1 MDTMRKLTSGEL
13 GRPSAGTVLAS
24 PKIPV
29 TVILDNV
36 RSLNNTGSF
45 FRTCDAFAV
54 ERLVLCGITGT
65 PPDREIHKTA
75 LGAEQTVAWKH
86 FAKTEDAIAEL
97 RADGRILIA
106 VEQVEGAHS
115 LDEYTPDPVKKYALV
130 FGNEVDGVSQ
140 NVVDMCDF
148 ALEIPQAGAKHS
160 LNVAV
165 SGGVILWPFFCTFRK
180 LL

>member
-1 MDTMRKLTSGEL
+1 MRKLSSDQL
-13 GRPSAGTVLAS
+13 GRPSAESCREL

-29 TVILDNV
+29 TVVLDNV
-36 RSLNNTGSF
+36 RSLNNVGSF

-75 LGAEQTVAWKH
+75 LGAELTVPWAY
-86 FAKTEDAIAEL
+86 FPKTEEAVAGL
-97 RADGRILIA
+97 REEGYTLLAS
-106 VEQVEGAHS
+106 EQVSGAAM
-115 LDEYTPDPVKKYALV
+115 LDRFRPDVTKKYALV
-130 FGNEVDGVSQ
+130 FGNEVDGVAQ
-140 NVVDMCDF
+140 GVIDLCDG
-148 ALEIPQAGAKHS
+148 AIEIPQAGAKHS

-165 SGGVILWPFFCTFRK
+165 SGGVVLWPFFCVFRK